1 MNTKGSIFLV
11 LAALAMVAG
20 IFAVNAYT
28 SPLIEEARIQRE
40 NSLYFDIVPDA
51 NGFGPFTPL
60 TAPPS
65 FVQSMVTMTQGGDD
79 YVLVYEATFKGWNDG
94 IQTLFFVYADRL
106 EVAGIRVL
114 AHNETVGIG
123 DRLLENRTFLS
134 QFQRLTGERLFDQG
148 LDQIAGTSAPITQE
162 AVEDALVEVLRY
174 HQEFILGEVEV
185 DTTPPIIRVL
195 ALPTTF
201 NAGSEEPDW
210 RRYFE
215 VTNKEEVS
223 VTIDRG
229 ELNMNQASDAP
240 YVITATF
247 TDPVGNTAQARL
259 NITIVAEEEVIEIV
273 NVEPS
278 AERSQLFNELFPNNS
293 QLTDLTDVVTLQ
305 EPVTNVYRILEGD
318 TPVAFVYE
326 AAVVGFYR
334 NTPIQLLLF
343 VAPDGTIVRLEI
355 LASNDRE
362 GYGQLLT
369 NSTYLEGFV
378 GLNVSNASV
387 DDYVFDSVADAT
399 GTRTGLQTGIVA
411 ILEYHAQL
419 NPSN

>member
-11 LAALAMVAG
+11 LAALSMVAG

-305 EPVTNVYRILEGD
+305 EPVTNVYRILEGE

-378 GLNVSNASV
+378 GRNVSNASV

-399 GTRTGLQTGIVA
+399 GTRTGLQTGIVT